1 MRAYADCHFS
11 FSVSLSDRMVRI
23 PEQSGQY
30 LLSLIVIGRW
40 DRDWGGGLWFVTS
53 GSMGRSGG
61 QLQGFCP
68 VGIRGAVEWGGG
80 LAGMGRGLKLFL
92 SLSNPS

>member
-1 MRAYADCHFS
+1 MLTVIFFLGFS
-11 FSVSLSDRMVRI
+11 FRSDGENSRTVRSVPPFFNSDW
-23 PEQSGQY
+23 ET
-30 LLSLIVIGRW
+30 

-68 VGIRGAVEWGGG
+68 IGIKGAVEWGGR
-80 LAGMGRGLKLFL
+80 LAGMGKGLKLFL